1 MKKIL
6 IFSAKI
12 LLLIIFIKVLI
23 LVFIVSL
30 TRKNETQI
38 SASLVQN
45 RAGFSHVW
53 LGIQVLPID
62 KTVVKNFNLPFHR
75 GLLVR
80 RVISGSPA
88 AKAGVIRGDVIRRI
102 GNIRMRDT
110 LQLRKIISKMSPGQK
125 VRVVYIRNMK
135 TKTVY
140 VRLEQPSSDTLIDRN
155 AQLVY
160 GVYPAVIPPTDKPYP
175 YFYFGEEIE
184 ERENELPENE

>member
-1 MKKIL
+1 MKKKFINRNT
-6 IFSAKI
+6 
-12 LLLIIFIKVLI
+12 LLLIILIKILI
-23 LVFIVSL
+23 LIVIISL
-30 TRKNETQI
+30 IKKNDSRI
-38 SASLVQN
+38 SSAPIQN
-45 RAGFSHVW
+45 RTSSLPVW

-62 KTVVKNFNLPFHR
+62 KTVVKNFNLPFYR

-80 RVISGSPA
+80 KVISGSPA
-88 AKAGVIRGDVIRRI
+88 AEAGVMRGDVIRRI
-102 GNIRMRDT
+102 GNTRMRDT

-140 VRLEQPSSDTLIDRN
+140 VRLEQPLSDTLIDRN

-160 GVYPAVIPPTDKPYP
+160 GVYPAVIPPTDIPYP
-175 YFYFGEEIE
+175 YFYFGEERE